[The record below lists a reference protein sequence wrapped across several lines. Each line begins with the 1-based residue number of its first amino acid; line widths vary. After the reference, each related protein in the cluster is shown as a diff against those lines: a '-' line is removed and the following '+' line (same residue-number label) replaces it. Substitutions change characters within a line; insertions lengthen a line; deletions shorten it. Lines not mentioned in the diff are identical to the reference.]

1 LSVDVERRLR
11 NIASSAS
18 VISRRAVD
26 VAIRIFNRKPVGDVL
41 EDIMDAAEFIKKEAL
56 KLIEETPE

>member
-56 KLIEETPE
+56 RLIEETPE

>member
-1 LSVDVERRLR
+1 MSVNVERRLR

-41 EDIMDAAEFIKKEAL
+41 EDIMGAAEFIKKEAL
-56 KLIEETPE
+56 RLIEETPE

>member
-1 LSVDVERRLR
+1 MSVDVERRLR

>member
-1 LSVDVERRLR
+1 MSVDVERRLR

-56 KLIEETPE
+56 RLIEETPE